1 MLVFDYTC
9 YYWVLKMFSEDDNA
23 DRYYVNSYIG
33 RNNDQHRLG
42 VAVYSHVPSRMHHKG
57 TSKARTKSIHKSN
70 MQQDNSKYP
79 IT

>member
-23 DRYYVNSYIG
+23 DRYYVNSDIG

-42 VAVYSHVPSRMHHKG
+42 VAVYSHVSLLLG
-57 TSKARTKSIHKSN
+57 CIIKALLKQEQRAYINPTCNRTIAN
-70 MQQDNSKYP
+70 
-79 IT
+79 TL